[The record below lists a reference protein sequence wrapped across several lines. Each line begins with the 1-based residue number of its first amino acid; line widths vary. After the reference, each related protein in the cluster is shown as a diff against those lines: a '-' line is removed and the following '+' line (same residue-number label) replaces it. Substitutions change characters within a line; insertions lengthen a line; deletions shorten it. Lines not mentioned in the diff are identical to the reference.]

1 MMAYKSVQKR
11 LQNQNMYK
19 PKTFPIALD
28 SALNCENY
36 TSALLRRSK
45 VQCVSSLHLDGIPLL
60 ERVVQDAR
68 RVDDL
73 PPQVLV
79 IGVPHEER
87 LGGEGV
93 GLHLDVGARYLV
105 DEARLADVGEA
116 GYQDGPRVRVD
127 GWKTTEMLTD
137 LQFGVKSIVIST
149 LLNVIANCKLQPV
162 NLSQFGI

>member
-1 MMAYKSVQKR
+1 M
-11 LQNQNMYK
+11 
-19 PKTFPIALD
+19 
-28 SALNCENY
+28 
-36 TSALLRRSK
+36 
-45 VQCVSSLHLDGIPLL
+45 
-60 ERVVQDAR
+60 VQDAR

-79 IGVPHEER
+79 VGVPHEER

-149 LLNVIANCKLQPV
+149 LLNVIVLPPV